1 MHSRHAHGF
10 KLFLCL
16 LPLFVWSAALAEVV
30 SPADD
35 YVVQV
40 WDTDSG
46 LPHST
51 VTGVAQTAD
60 GYIWIGTLRG
70 GLARFD
76 GSRFVNYHPG
86 NTPELSSIEIHKLL
100 VDDGGTLWIGG
111 IDGSLASYRD
121 GKFNCEFETVET
133 PANWNNRWL
142 NGIASSAHN
151 SVILSSESGWLFS
164 RAHLGGTNQWETF
177 PTPNFGGDF
186 CAGPDGAIWYRTSAG
201 HLAKIAGKEVIWL
214 DHPKGLRSP
223 NINRLLKDDL
233 GRLWVGT
240 DKEIAVWDGNAF
252 VDMTPTN
259 GEPEIAVRD
268 LVAGHDGA
276 MWVRTDDRLRKC
288 INRGWLRE
296 AEPWNGQFAPSI
308 RPLRMSADRG
318 GGVWV
323 IHYGQGLWHIDSEGQ
338 VSRIG
343 EQQGLPDG
351 YVESWCE
358 DREGNFWAG
367 LRDRGLACIRP
378 RVFHSVWPAAAGW
391 ENKTMR
397 SICEDADG
405 AMWFGVAGPTVL
417 RWFNNEFTGF
427 TPPPERNAGTETAV
441 LPDGPGRLWVG
452 TALNGLWL
460 LKNGVFKRP
469 FPMDDIGTV
478 VRCLCRDHTGA
489 LWIGNEFGLFRW
501 DKGRLT
507 SFPPTNGYSAACCV
521 LAIAEDPAGD
531 IWIGTQAGEL
541 RRWLLGKFESFSPS
555 DSSAG
560 VAMAAAAA
568 PNANSGREWFWTLHF
583 DDDGVLWIGTLGGG
597 LLRFKDAHF
606 TRFTTRD
613 GLPNEHVSQILEDD
627 RGQLWLGTRAGI
639 SRVKKSELTHF
650 ANGGHEPVNFI
661 TYGRSDGLPT
671 IECSGGIQPACW
683 KSRDGRLWFSTA
695 KGPVWVNPAGLPFN
709 PLPPPVQLEEILM
722 DGTRIADDP
731 GSSGRSGAPLRPLRI
746 PPGRHFFEFKFTAL
760 SFTSPDK
767 VKFQWRLKGWDP
779 DWVEGGNRRTAS
791 YSFLQAGNYRF
802 EVRACNN
809 DGVWNQAGAS
819 VALTVLPYFWQTW
832 WLKAGVMGLGLSM
845 MLGVGLTVQRRR
857 YRRRIQVLERKHE
870 LERERTRIARDI
882 HDQIG
887 ANLTKIGMQTSMLER
902 ETNEMAASRPL
913 VRGVAEST
921 REMVRTMDEIVWAIN
936 PRNDTLENSINY
948 LIQYARGFLRPAN
961 IDYQLEVP
969 VDLPDVPLTAE
980 IRHSLFMA
988 FKEALNNAVKHGHP
1002 RHLVITLALGERQM
1016 KLSVEDDGCGFALEP
1031 NRADADGLE
1040 NMRQRLAAVGGHCEI
1055 TSAPG
1060 QGAKI
1065 VFELPLPVAR

>member
-1 MHSRHAHGF
+1 MHMNHIGGIKSC
-10 KLFLCL
+10 LCVLSL
-16 LPLFVWSAALAEVV
+16 LTWFVATAEVV
-30 SPADD
+30 SSSDD

-51 VTGVAQTAD
+51 VTGVVQTPD

-86 NTPELSSIEIHKLL
+86 NTPELRSIEIHKLL
-100 VDDGGTLWIGG
+100 VDDSGTLWIGG

-121 GKFNCEFETVET
+121 EKYNFEFETVET
-133 PANWNNRWL
+133 PANWHDRWL
-142 NGIASSAHN
+142 NGVASSSHN
-151 SVILSSESGWLFS
+151 STILSSESGWLFS
-164 RAHLGGTNQWETF
+164 CTQIAGTNRWEMF
-177 PTPNFGGDF
+177 PTPYFGGDL
-186 CAGPDGAIWYRTSAG
+186 CEGPDQAIWYRTSAG
-201 HLAKIAGKEVIWL
+201 HLAKIAGKDVIWL
-214 DHPKGLRSP
+214 DNPKGLRSQ
-223 NINRLLKDDL
+223 NVNRLVKDDL
-233 GRLWVGT
+233 GHLWVGT

-259 GEPEIAVRD
+259 GEANLAVRD
-268 LVAGHDGA
+268 LVVGHDGA
-276 MWVRTDDRLRKC
+276 LWVRTDDRLRKC
-288 INRGWLRE
+288 INRRWVRE
-296 AEPWNGQFAPSI
+296 AEPWNGQFLPSM
-308 RPLRMSADRG
+308 RPLQMSGDSR

-323 IHYGQGLWHIDSEGQ
+323 IHYGQGLWHVDSEGH
-338 VSRIG
+338 VSTIG
-343 EQQGLPDG
+343 EQQGLPNG

-358 DREGNFWAG
+358 DREGNFWVG
-367 LRDRGLACIRP
+367 LRDRGLACIHS
-378 RVFHSVWPAAAGW
+378 RVFHTVSPAAGW

-405 AMWFGVAGPTVL
+405 AMWFGVAGPTVS

-427 TPPPERNAGTETAV
+427 TPPLERNAGTETAV
-441 LPDGPGRLWVG
+441 LPEGPGRLWVG
-452 TALNGLWL
+452 TVLNGLWL
-460 LKNGVFKRP
+460 LENGVFKRP
-469 FPMDDIGTV
+469 FPLDDIGTV

-501 DKGRLT
+501 DQGRLT

-521 LAIAEDPAGD
+521 LAIAEDQTGD

-541 RRWLLGKFESFSPS
+541 RRCHLGKFESFSPS

-560 VAMAAAAA
+560 AKKTADTPLQGNLM
-568 PNANSGREWFWTLHF
+568 REWFWALHF

-597 LLRFKDAHF
+597 FLRFKDGHF

-639 SRVKKSELTHF
+639 SRVKKSELTNF
-650 ANGGHEPVNFI
+650 ANGGNEPINFI

-695 KGPVWVNPAGLPFN
+695 KGPVWVNPSALN
-709 PLPPPVQLEEILM
+709 LNHLPPPVQIEEVLM
-722 DGTRIADDP
+722 DGARITDDT
-731 GSSGRSGAPLRPLRI
+731 GSSGRSGAPIHLLRI

-767 VKFQWRLKGWDP
+767 VKFQWRLEGLDEA
-779 DWVEGGNRRTAS
+779 WVDGGNQRTVS

-809 DGVWNQAGAS
+809 DGVWNQTDTS

-832 WLKAGVMGLGLSM
+832 WFKVGVTSFGLSVI
-845 MLGVGLTVQRRR
+845 LGVVLTVQRRR
-857 YRRRIQVLERKHE
+857 YRRRMQVLERKHE

-902 ETNEMAASRPL
+902 EPNVMSVSQPL
-913 VRGVAEST
+913 VQGVAEST

-948 LIQYARGFLRPAN
+948 LIQYTRSFLRPAN
-961 IDYQLEVP
+961 IDYKLEVP

-1002 RHLVITLALGERQM
+1002 RHMVITLALGERQM

-1031 NRADADGLE
+1031 NRVDADGLE
-1040 NMRQRLAAVGGHCEI
+1040 NMRQRLVAVGGCCEI
-1055 TSAPG
+1055 KSAPG
-1060 QGAKI
+1060 QGTKVI
-1065 VFELPLPVAR
+1065 FELPLPVAR